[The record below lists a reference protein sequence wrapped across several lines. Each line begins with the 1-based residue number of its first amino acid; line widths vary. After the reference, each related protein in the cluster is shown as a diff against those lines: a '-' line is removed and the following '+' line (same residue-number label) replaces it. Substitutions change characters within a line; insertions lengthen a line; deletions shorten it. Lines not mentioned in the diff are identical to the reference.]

1 MTESLALAA
10 GTSLWL
16 GILTS
21 ISPCPLAT
29 NIAAISFTSR
39 RVEKP
44 WLALLGGLLYT
55 LGRTLAYFVIA
66 LVVVGS
72 LVATPVVSAF
82 LQQKMNLIIGPVL
95 VLVGLVLLDVIPW
108 PWTRG
113 AGISEKFQTR
123 MESIGLWGAVL
134 MGLVFALAFCPL
146 SAALFFGS
154 LIPLAVRHQSAVL
167 LPSLYGIGTALPV
180 LVFAAIL
187 AFAANR
193 ISQAFGWLA
202 RAEKWARR
210 ITAVVFLGIGV
221 WYTLAYT
228 FYWL

>member
-1 MTESLALAA
+1 MTENLALAA

-39 RVEKP
+39 RVERP
-44 WLALLGGLLYT
+44 LLALLAGLLYT

-66 LVVVGS
+66 LVVVES
-72 LVATPVVSAF
+72 LVATPALSSF
-82 LQQKMNLIIGPVL
+82 LQQKMNLFIGPVL
-95 VLVGLVLLDVIPW
+95 VLVGLTLLDLIPW

-113 AGISEKFQTR
+113 AGVSEKFKAR
-123 MESIGLWGAVL
+123 LEKIGLWGSGVL
-134 MGLVFALAFCPL
+134 GFLFALAFCPL

-154 LIPLAVRHQSAVL
+154 LIPLAVKYQSAVL

-193 ISQAFGWLA
+193 ISQAFGLLT
-202 RAEKWARR
+202 RAEKFARR
-210 ITAVVFLGIGV
+210 ITAAVFLGIGV

-228 FYWL
+228 FMLF

>member
-1 MTESLALAA
+1 MDGMTLAA

-16 GILTS
+16 GMLTS
-21 ISPCPLAT
+21 VSPCPLAT

-39 RVEKP
+39 RVERP
-44 WLALLGGLLYT
+44 VLALIAGLLYT

-66 LVVVGS
+66 LVVVKS
-72 LVATPVVSAF
+72 LASTPAVSSF
-82 LQQKMNLIIGPVL
+82 LQQKMNLVIGPLL

-113 AGISEKFQTR
+113 AGISEKFKAR
-123 MESIGLWGAVL
+123 VEKIGLWGALVL
-134 MGLVFALAFCPL
+134 GVVFALAFCPL

-154 LIPLAVRHQSAVL
+154 LIPLAVKYQSAVL
-167 LPSLYGIGTALPV
+167 LPSLYGLGTALPV
-180 LVFAAIL
+180 LVVSVIL

-193 ISQAFGWLA
+193 ISQAFGLLS
-202 RAEKWARR
+202 RVEKWARR
-210 ITAVVFLGIGV
+210 ITAAVFLGIGV

-228 FYWL
+228 LRLF